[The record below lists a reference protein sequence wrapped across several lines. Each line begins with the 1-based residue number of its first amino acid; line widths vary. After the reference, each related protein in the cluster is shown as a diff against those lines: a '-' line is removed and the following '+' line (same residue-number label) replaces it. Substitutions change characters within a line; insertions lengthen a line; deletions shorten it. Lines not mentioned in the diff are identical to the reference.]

1 MARSYL
7 ARRTDLAFRPLFFMS
22 LIGFKH
28 APAAVAFGPAV
39 RNRPALLLARGFLG
53 RRVDDASASELG
65 LVTGC
70 NGFKA
75 ALRRALRGWP
85 MISSRLG

>member
-1 MARSYL
+1 
-7 ARRTDLAFRPLFFMS
+7 MS

-28 APAAVAFGPAV
+28 APAAVAFGLAV

-53 RRVDDASASELG
+53 RRVDDAGASELG

-70 NGFKA
+70 AGDGFKA
-75 ALRRALRGWP
+75 ALRRSERLANDIEP
-85 MISSRLG
+85 SRLKGRRFWY